1 MYRFKSIIRK
11 WTFTT
16 NRLTTKKWSVGLLD
30 FENKRN
36 KKNDVIKPNISLTE
50 KLTLHIIKTCK
61 KGGDTSRMS
70 GSEIRR
76 TMPLFP
82 IGIVMQLTD
91 LTARQIRYYEEHQL
105 ISPARTEGNRRMFS
119 LNDIDLLL
127 EIKDLIDQGVN
138 LAGIKQLFSAKEKEE
153 VTEEME
159 KEAKKVRRELSD
171 DELRKILRSEIM
183 QAGRFNRSS
192 FRQGDRSRF
201 FKS

>member
-11 WTFTT
+11 RTFT

-36 KKNDVIKPNISLTE
+36 EKNDVIKPNISLTE